1 MFFPLLLTCIT
12 ISCPKK
18 NHWKTNIILDASEV
32 VGLPQLPGAFSHH
45 PAFHAESAG
54 ANQSLGCGRS
64 MISNLD
70 GIANIA
76 DGQQNEVASVLHPT
90 KMQESS
96 KVHAGVAFACTF
108 VVHYTIISST
118 YLFIYIYHF
127 DIVQMTK
134 RIAEICNFPT
144 HRCWELA
151 SWKALTISFCQ
162 RVELRGSIPPAV
174 RHREVWRKK
183 REIMHHV
190 SLQ

>member
-1 MFFPLLLTCIT
+1 
-12 ISCPKK
+12 
-18 NHWKTNIILDASEV
+18 
-32 VGLPQLPGAFSHH
+32 
-45 PAFHAESAG
+45 
-54 ANQSLGCGRS
+54 

-144 HRCWELA
+144 HRC
-151 SWKALTISFCQ
+151 
-162 RVELRGSIPPAV
+162 
-174 RHREVWRKK
+174 
-183 REIMHHV
+183 
-190 SLQ
+190 